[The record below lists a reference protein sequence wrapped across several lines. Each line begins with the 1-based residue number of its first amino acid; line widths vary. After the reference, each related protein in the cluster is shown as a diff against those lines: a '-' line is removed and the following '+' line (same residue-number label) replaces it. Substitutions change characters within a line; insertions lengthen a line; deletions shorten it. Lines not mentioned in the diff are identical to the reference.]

1 MRLIDAHNRPHYL
14 AVSLAVVAIMVINA
28 NPSSAWAENKPATP
42 PKPVPVAVKVAPKPV
57 AVTKPV
63 TTAQVTTKPAAQPT
77 TPAATTG
84 HSTDFKFSTETD
96 ALKITDDI
104 AIAQEQV
111 NQHPDDPEAHFILAS
126 ALSRSPYLERAFAEI
141 KQVKELLKARQDFS
155 FIDET
160 ITQYEALHNNEPHN
174 TLITY
179 RLAMGYFF
187 KGYLV
192 EKYPH
197 HMAAIKHEGAPVYY
211 DKAKGFIQQVIAS
224 NPDDYFSYNYLGYL
238 TLEGDK
244 NMEEAV
250 RLGEA
255 SLNINKTN
263 NPGAYLLMAKAY
275 STKGDIQ
282 KTLFYGA
289 RGLQLLNSLG
299 YKKP

>member
-1 MRLIDAHNRPHYL
+1 MRFTQPFHL
-14 AVSLAVVAIMVINA
+14 AISLSLLTLFGITPLVPAM
-28 NPSSAWAENKPATP
+28 AE
-42 PKPVPVAVKVAPKPV
+42 
-57 AVTKPV
+57 TKPV
-63 TTAQVTTKPAAQPT
+63 TPPAVKTVQDSPKPVTKPAA
-77 TPAATTG
+77 PAA
-84 HSTDFKFSTETD
+84 STNDKADFSFSAETD

-141 KQVKELLKARQDFS
+141 KQVKELLKARQDFT
-155 FIDET
+155 FIDKT

-174 TLITY
+174 TIITY

-197 HMAAIKHEGAPVYY
+197 HMANIKHDAASVYY
-211 DKAKGFIQQVIAS
+211 DKAKGFVQQVIAA

-238 TLEGDK
+238 TMESEK
-244 NMEEAV
+244 NMDGAIQLAQTS
-250 RLGEA
+250 LG
-255 SLNINKTN
+255 INKDN